1 MKINVIGISGAGKST
16 FAKDLANKLSSSYIE
31 MDSLYWAEGW
41 SVNPNFLKDLQT
53 NLQRESFVLDGN
65 YASSD
70 HLKWKDIDL
79 VIWLDYSFSLSFYLC
94 LTRTIKRLVSKET
107 LWGTN
112 KENISNILGK
122 NSILYFMVTHYH
134 KNKKKFLLDMKNKSD
149 IKFIRLRSPKEAEN
163 LLQLLIKEEPW
174 KNEF

>member
-1 MKINVIGISGAGKST
+1 MKINVVGISGSGKST
-16 FAKDLANKLSSSYIE
+16 FAKKIADKICHPYIE
-31 MDSLYWAEGW
+31 LDSIYWGSDW
-41 SVNPNFLKDLQT
+41 KPNPNFLIDLDSSLST
-53 NLQRESFVLDGN
+53 NSSYVLDGN

-70 HLKWKDIDL
+70 YLKWKNIDI
-79 VIWLDYSFSLSFYLC
+79 VIWLDYSFHLSFYRC

-163 LLQLLIKEEPW
+163 LLQLLIKEEVL
-174 KNEF
+174 K